1 MSDATMRPEDTRAE
15 MPVKAVRGE
24 LDQQR
29 PDLGLVLHEASSEE
43 FLPSVRPWVRLAG
56 FTLVGSFAAAIAL
69 MAVWPYRVVVRGNG
83 VVRPS
88 GETSVIHAPFAGR
101 VRQVVVRPNET
112 VVKAQVLALLDPA
125 DLQGKQLQVGQS
137 ERALEL
143 QARALI
149 NQGQAAL
156 QAAELEVK
164 KSGAALQFAEAEY
177 RRYQQLAGTGAI
189 PSIQLDEKVAN
200 YNVARANLAK
210 ARQAVAE
217 QRSRNLNEQAALQ
230 KELAGNR
237 AEVSQVARDLNKTS
251 LTAPVA
257 GVLFSLNLRNPG
269 QMVSVGE
276 EVARIA
282 PSEAGLLVKVV
293 VPSQDI
299 TNVEIAQ
306 QADLRITGCPYP
318 DFGTLKAKVISMA
331 PEANL
336 AASRANSTASALA
349 AGADAMPAGG
359 YEVTLQPDAI
369 VLRSSSRSCALR
381 LGMDLTADITT
392 RQETVLQFLLRKA
405 RLATGV

>member
-1 MSDATMRPEDTRAE
+1 MSDPAMDSKDSRAE
-15 MPVKAVRGE
+15 MPVKVVRGE
-24 LDQQR
+24 LDQRR
-29 PDLGLVLHEASSEE
+29 PDLGLLLHEASSEE

-56 FTLVGSFAAAIAL
+56 FTLVGSFAAAVAL

-369 VLRSSSRSCALR
+369 ELRSSSRSCALR

>member
-1 MSDATMRPEDTRAE
+1 MSDPAMDSKDSRAE
-15 MPVKAVRGE
+15 MPVKVVRGE
-24 LDQQR
+24 LDQRR
-29 PDLGLVLHEASSEE
+29 PDLGLLLHEASSEE

-56 FTLVGSFAAAIAL
+56 FTLVGSFAAAVAL

>member
-1 MSDATMRPEDTRAE
+1 MSDPATDSKDSRAE
-15 MPVKAVRGE
+15 MPVKMVRGE
-24 LDQQR
+24 LDQRR
-29 PDLGLVLHEASSEE
+29 PDLGLLLHEASSEE

-56 FTLVGSFAAAIAL
+56 FTLVGSFAAAVAL